1 MTTLDRMMQLGKLI
15 DERDSTITGLRE
27 TAVNQCKE
35 VERLKEKLAKGCER
49 LDGEKSLSDIIHADR
64 IQLRKDNASLS
75 QKVERLKDRILRDAT
90 DGRIE
95 RNNLRASLA
104 ASEAVVAAVRP
115 MIADLATMHAD
126 DRCFAKYSKNEWL
139 AALSP
144 SPPQECIRRRAPWPD
159 YAGNPIHEGDRIKHP
174 SGSLGVVECLD
185 GEGLTDQDRWRV
197 RYFEVSGRAR
207 LCLQIGPK
215 GHAVVVQKAAQPQAC
230 KQEETDDE

>member
-115 MIADLATMHAD
+115 MIAALATMHAD

-144 SPPQECIRRRAPWPD
+144 SPPQEECETC
-159 YAGNPIHEGDRIKHP
+159 AG
-174 SGSLGVVECLD
+174 
-185 GEGLTDQDRWRV
+185 T
-197 RYFEVSGRAR
+197 
-207 LCLQIGPK
+207 
-215 GHAVVVQKAAQPQAC
+215 GHASQGGNGVGAGCRDCHSTGLVPQEC
-230 KQEETDDE
+230 KQEETDDAKKA